1 MARRVAMIAI
11 LLLLFLLGTGPARVT
26 AQDVE
31 TPAQTIARPHA
42 YASLE
47 PVPRGRIFDVGVVVE
62 IQRGYH
68 MNSHKPLD
76 EFLIPTT
83 LTAQLPQGF
92 REVETSYPDG
102 QLRKFAFAST
112 PLSVYSGSVTLRMRV
127 EAAAN
132 APLGSATLPF
142 ILRYQACNDTTCLPP
157 VKLPVSLSIQ
167 VAPVAAKAR
176 PIHEDVFA
184 KPKTGPQK

>member
-1 MARRVAMIAI
+1 MAMRVKIIAI
-11 LLLLFLLGTGPARVT
+11 FFLLFLLGIGPARVA
-26 AQDVE
+26 AQAESPGQAV
-31 TPAQTIARPHA
+31 AKPHA

-47 PVPRGRIFDVGVVVE
+47 PVPRGRTFDVAIVVE
-62 IQRGYH
+62 IQRQYH

-76 EFLIPTT
+76 EYLIPTT

-92 REVETSYPDG
+92 REVETSYPEG
-102 QLRKFAFAST
+102 QFLKFAFAST

-127 EAAAN
+127 EAAAD

-167 VAPVAAKAR
+167 VAPAGAKAR
-176 PIHEDVFA
+176 PVHEDVFTKLKA
-184 KPKTGPQK
+184 DPPK

>member
-11 LLLLFLLGTGPARVT
+11 FLLLLLPGTGSARVA
-26 AQDVE
+26 AQDAE
-31 TPAQTIARPHA
+31 TPARAVAKPRA

-47 PVPRGRIFDVGVVVE
+47 PVPRGRVFDVGVVVE

-92 REVETSYPDG
+92 REVETSYPEG

-127 EAAAN
+127 EATAD
-132 APLGSATLPF
+132 APLGSVTLPF

-157 VKLPVSLSIQ
+157 VKLPVSVSIR
-167 VAPVAAKAR
+167 VAPADVKAR
-176 PIHEDVFA
+176 TVHEDVFA
-184 KPKTGPQK
+184 KPKAAPQK

>member
-1 MARRVAMIAI
+1 MARCVAIIAI
-11 LLLLFLLGTGPARVT
+11 FIFLLLPGTGPARVA
-26 AQDVE
+26 AQVAE
-31 TPAQTIARPHA
+31 SPGQAVVRPRA

-47 PVPRGRIFDVGVVVE
+47 PVPRGRIFDVGIVVE
-62 IQRGYH
+62 IQREYH

-83 LTAQLPQGF
+83 LTAQFPQGF
-92 REVETSYPDG
+92 REVETSYPEG

-112 PLSVYSGSVTLRMRV
+112 SLSVYSGSVTLRMRV
-127 EAAAN
+127 EAATD

-157 VKLPVSLSIQ
+157 VKLPVSVSIQ
-167 VAPVAAKAR
+167 VAPAGAKTR
-176 PIHEDVFA
+176 PIHEDIFA
-184 KPKTGPQK
+184 KLKATPPK

>member
-1 MARRVAMIAI
+1 MTTRVKIIATFS
-11 LLLLFLLGTGPARVT
+11 LLFLLGIGPARVA
-26 AQDVE
+26 AQAESPGQAV
-31 TPAQTIARPHA
+31 AKPHA

-47 PVPRGRIFDVGVVVE
+47 PVPRGRAFDVAIVVE
-62 IQRGYH
+62 IERQYH

-76 EFLIPTT
+76 EYLIPTT

-92 REVETSYPDG
+92 REVETSYPEG
-102 QLRKFAFAST
+102 QLLKFAFAST

-127 EAAAN
+127 EAAAD
-132 APLGSATLPF
+132 APLGGATLPF

-167 VAPVAAKAR
+167 VAPEGAKAR
-176 PIHEDVFA
+176 PAHEDVFA
-184 KPKTGPQK
+184 KPKTDPK

>member
-1 MARRVAMIAI
+1 MARRVAIIAI
-11 LLLLFLLGTGPARVT
+11 FIFLLLPGTGPARVA
-26 AQDVE
+26 AQVAE
-31 TPAQTIARPHA
+31 SPGQAVVRPRA

-47 PVPRGRIFDVGVVVE
+47 PVPRGRIFDVGIVVE
-62 IQRGYH
+62 IQRDYH

-83 LTAQLPQGF
+83 LTTQFPQGF
-92 REVETSYPDG
+92 REVETSYPEG

-112 PLSVYSGSVTLRMRV
+112 SLSVYSGSVTLRMRV
-127 EAAAN
+127 EAATD

-157 VKLPVSLSIQ
+157 VKLPFSVSIQ
-167 VAPVAAKAR
+167 VAPAGAKTR
-176 PIHEDVFA
+176 PIHEDIFA
-184 KPKTGPQK
+184 KLKATPPK

>member
-1 MARRVAMIAI
+1 MAARPMIAI
-11 LLLLFLLGTGPARVT
+11 LLLLLLPGTGPAPVAAHAT
-26 AQDVE
+26 E
-31 TPAQTIARPHA
+31 TPGQAVAKPHA

-47 PVPRGRIFDVGVVVE
+47 PVPRGRTFDVGIVVE
-62 IQRGYH
+62 IQREYH

-92 REVETSYPDG
+92 REVETSYPEG

-127 EAAAN
+127 EAAAD

-142 ILRYQACNDTTCLPP
+142 TLRYQACNDTTCLPP
-157 VKLPVSLSIQ
+157 VKLSVSLSFQ
-167 VAPVAAKAR
+167 VAPAGAKAR
-176 PIHEDVFA
+176 PIHEDIFA
-184 KPKTGPQK
+184 KPKADPPK